1 MHQLFYSLYR
11 GEREREE
18 RNLDKYA
25 HPLEPRIHET
35 NKRYVHMSL
44 PHLHALSAINPQ
56 PSAPR
61 KALKA
66 PSKALL
72 KPRKALS
79 KPPEDRCRVAEHRS
93 LEYRP
98 CCQNLGPNEPLRGL
112 RVQGLGLGFG
122 VWGLGFRDSGLG
134 NLGLG
139 FRD

>member
-1 MHQLFYSLYR
+1 MRKCLHAGVHVHTCVMHAGITSSFTCMCASTLLQPIQGR
-11 GEREREE
+11 EREREE

-98 CCQNLGPNEPLRGL
+98 CCQNLGPNEPL
-112 RVQGLGLGFG
+112 
-122 VWGLGFRDSGLG
+122 
-134 NLGLG
+134 
-139 FRD
+139 